1 VPYPDREDDG
11 QDQNKTEDE
20 LDAEALK
27 AYLWMKQGK
36 DRREIATT
44 LGISQRTLIR
54 RLQRAI
60 LSPVPTE
67 VRREIE
73 LDRLEDLTQRIDRAL
88 QGTVS
93 NQDLALLVRE
103 ARQLGQARARLM
115 GLTLAPSNSDTPGDQ
130 FENLPPALRKAAEEA
145 ERRIAARGEELRRGQ
160 AS

>member
-11 QDQNKTEDE
+11 QDHNKSEEE
-20 LDAEALK
+20 LDDEALK
-27 AYLWMKQGK
+27 AYNMIKKGTH
-36 DRREIATT
+36 RREVAAT
-44 LGISQRTLIR
+44 LGISQATLKR

-60 LSPVPTE
+60 LHPIPTE

-88 QGTVS
+88 AGTVS

-115 GLTLAPSNSDTPGDQ
+115 GLSLSPSSQDTPGDQ
-130 FENLPPALRKAAEEA
+130 FEGLPPSLRKAAEEA
-145 ERRIAARGEELRRGQ
+145 ERRIAAKGEELRRGQ